1 MTCVFCISFL
11 FVHNCENED
20 VNEMNNEFY
29 PDLGLLEEDSLE
41 AFDISLF
48 MDESLLPSIETYEFQ
63 LYHINYLRQTWGDSL
78 PFLYLFRFLPP
89 WVIGEVIIGFDST
102 TADSIRS
109 GQYQGISSLPD
120 SLQPDSFEIPDRL
133 GITVF
138 RYDEKYHPIRLS
150 EMLADLPG
158 IDFVESNVVGF
169 IGWGTYP
176 ILPGMI
182 GEDAAY
188 IIVEAPSSSPVD
200 HYFRYKKG
208 NPEYYGMVKLI
219 TDSLIQAEIETVRT
233 QFKERS
239 GLIW

>member
-1 MTCVFCISFL
+1 
-11 FVHNCENED
+11 
-20 VNEMNNEFY
+20 MNNEFY